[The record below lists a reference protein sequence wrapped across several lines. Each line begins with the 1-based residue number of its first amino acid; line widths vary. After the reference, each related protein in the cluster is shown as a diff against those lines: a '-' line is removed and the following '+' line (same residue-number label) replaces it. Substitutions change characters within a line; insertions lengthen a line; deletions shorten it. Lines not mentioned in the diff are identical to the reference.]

1 MSYVENM
8 VEEWQERAAI
18 REYDGGQ
25 PRDIAEKDALEDLVR
40 FYGGLPKEVVEAIE
54 RSFLSGVDPV
64 K

>member
-1 MSYVENM
+1 MRSVADM

-18 REYDGGQ
+18 REFDGGQ
-25 PRDIAEKDALEDLVR
+25 PRDLAERDALEDLVR
-40 FYGGLPKEVVEAIE
+40 FYGELQPEALEAIR